1 MYCAIRGSQAW
12 NTNDSKI
19 AKRMALLVF
28 TDFICWFPIAFLAI
42 TAAFGAQLIS
52 LEGAKVSSTSTVHL
66 IHTLY
71 TSQKVI
77 QISEI

>member
-1 MYCAIRGSQAW
+1 MYWAIRGSQAW

-52 LEGAKVSSTSTVHL
+52 LEGAKVSVHIVCVWRWFHNHEL
-66 IHTLY
+66 VCRV
-71 TSQKVI
+71 K
-77 QISEI
+77 

>member
-1 MYCAIRGSQAW
+1 MYWAIRGSQAW

-52 LEGAKVSSTSTVHL
+52 LEGAKVSQCAYSLCVALVFKTTCFG
-66 IHTLY
+66 
-71 TSQKVI
+71 
-77 QISEI
+77 E

>member
-1 MYCAIRGSQAW
+1 MYWAIRGSQAW

-52 LEGAKVSSTSTVHL
+52 LEGAKVSAILLLS
-66 IHTLY
+66 
-71 TSQKVI
+71 SQLRNYN
-77 QISEI
+77 

>member
-1 MYCAIRGSQAW
+1 MYWAIRGSQAW

-52 LEGAKVSSTSTVHL
+52 LEGAKVSVHAYSL
-66 IHTLY
+66 CVALVFKTTGLCR
-71 TSQKVI
+71 VN
-77 QISEI
+77 

>member
-1 MYCAIRGSQAW
+1 MYWAIRGSQAW

-52 LEGAKVSSTSTVHL
+52 LEGAKVCAWF
-66 IHTLY
+66 
-71 TSQKVI
+71 
-77 QISEI
+77 

>member
-1 MYCAIRGSQAW
+1 MYWAIRGSQAW

-52 LEGAKVSSTSTVHL
+52 LEGAKVRVCSLMALVFKTTGFFA
-66 IHTLY
+66 
-71 TSQKVI
+71 
-77 QISEI
+77 E